1 MRCRPRFS
9 APPRPPA
16 VPPAGPTPIP
26 PPPPPRRIPD
36 VRRADPVSELGYE
49 QARDEL
55 IEVVRILEAGGQDLD
70 ASLALWERGEELAAR
85 CTEHLDGARKRIDAV
100 LGDDDEAGSSP
111 S

>member
-1 MRCRPRFS
+1 MS
-9 APPRPPA
+9 DEQ
-16 VPPAGPTPIP
+16 T
-26 PPPPPRRIPD
+26 
-36 VRRADPVSELGYE
+36 PVSELGYE

-100 LGDDDEAGSSP
+100 LGDDDEAGSRP